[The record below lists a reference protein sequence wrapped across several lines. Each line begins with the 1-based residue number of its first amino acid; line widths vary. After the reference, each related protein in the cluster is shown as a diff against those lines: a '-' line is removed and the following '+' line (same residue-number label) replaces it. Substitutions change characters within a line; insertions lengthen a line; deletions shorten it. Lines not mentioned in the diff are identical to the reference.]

1 MFGYLLDRHDSAQAM
16 DILGQSFGHSE
27 IGMEQLQIFDNNLSA
42 SRAEDLS
49 KMAMQIDLGRS
60 QIQIP
65 DTSLSPAVN
74 TDGFL
79 TTQMTDGM
87 ISLVRNNLDPRF
99 VSLWINKLVYNSN
112 STKGE
117 IGCYTDT
124 GHCRPPG
131 ILFCWATNF
140 YPKEIPNVHFLLLSL
155 S

>member
-1 MFGYLLDRHDSAQAM
+1 
-16 DILGQSFGHSE
+16 
-27 IGMEQLQIFDNNLSA
+27 
-42 SRAEDLS
+42 
-49 KMAMQIDLGRS
+49 MAMQIDLSRS

-79 TTQMTDGM
+79 TTQMTDGV
-87 ISLVRNNLDPRF
+87 ISLVGNNLDPRF
-99 VSLWINKLVYNSN
+99 VSLWINKLVCNSN

-117 IGCYTDT
+117 IGCYTHT

-140 YPKEIPNVHFLLLSL
+140 YPIEIPDVHFLLLSL
-155 S
+155 PSPYFPSTNSEKNKFSHI